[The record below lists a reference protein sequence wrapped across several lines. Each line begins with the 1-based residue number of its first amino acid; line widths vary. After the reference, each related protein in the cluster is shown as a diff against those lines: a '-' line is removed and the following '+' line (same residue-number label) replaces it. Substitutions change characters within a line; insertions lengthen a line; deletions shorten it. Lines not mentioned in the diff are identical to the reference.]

1 MMMPFY
7 TNTKWYVM
15 HIIIFHIIAI
25 DTKEAIVMRLKNIFD
40 KAWAFTNSSGY
51 NDNSINCLKFKILYE
66 TISLHKV
73 LLLFRSIENSL

>member
-15 HIIIFHIIAI
+15 LIIIFHIIAI
-25 DTKEAIVMRLKNIFD
+25 DTKEAIVMRLNIFD